1 MTNNE
6 YTERATNNEYTER
19 ATNNE
24 YTKHATNN
32 YNEISNDLASETGSS
47 IQTESSNAYF
57 DAKEAIDKAK
67 KKRANQSLIKWIVS
81 SGILFSAF
89 DNPYFEDYTKAL
101 NPSYDPPKRTDLTTS
116 ILDSEAANIIIK
128 VDKELSK
135 AKNLTLCID
144 SWCSPLKHS
153 SYAFVIITSEK
164 KQGFREDWTEKF
176 TAVVSDA
183 ESSITAAKRQVLEQE
198 HQIFIC
204 ANNVKNLINDRQ
216 FWIDIEQLRNIL
228 GNFLEVGI
236 YKNYVFR
243 KMIEI
248 WKQIGGGDIS
258 ADPFDDEFIPSDT
271 ITDWWLSI
279 DLKKNEDHIKT
290 LTLKV
295 LSVLPH
301 NATCEQLFSILNW
314 YLGKRQTR
322 ISIEHLEVMAQMHS
336 FLVKNA
342 KLELNFVEQN
352 LRQKD
357 LLSIFNKIA
366 SSIEDGSDLFSEE
379 DSFTGTFLEEHDE
392 EKTDEE
398 LEDLV

>member
-1 MTNNE
+1 NSGRPPADIWEEFNSINNG
-6 YTERATNNEYTER
+6 TE
-19 ATNNE
+19 
-24 YTKHATNN
+24 KHKGASCKVPK
-32 YNEISNDLASETGSS
+32 EIRMKVLRD
-47 IQTESSNAYF
+47 IQNAYF

-128 VDKELSK
+128 V
-135 AKNLTLCID
+135 
-144 SWCSPLKHS
+144 
-153 SYAFVIITSEK
+153 
-164 KQGFREDWTEKF
+164 
-176 TAVVSDA
+176 
-183 ESSITAAKRQVLEQE
+183 LEQE

-228 GNFLEVGI
+228 GPLKRAV
-236 YKNYVFR
+236 KNVEFR
-243 KMIEI
+243 TTSLADIFVELIKMAIAIQETKMIEI

-314 YLGKRQTR
+314 YLGKRQT
-322 ISIEHLEVMAQMHS
+322 
-336 FLVKNA
+336 
-342 KLELNFVEQN
+342 
-352 LRQKD
+352 
-357 LLSIFNKIA
+357 
-366 SSIEDGSDLFSEE
+366 
-379 DSFTGTFLEEHDE
+379 
-392 EKTDEE
+392 
-398 LEDLV
+398 